1 MTTPLGPPG
10 TQASHQAMRSLVSAS
25 AGAVG
30 VATVTILPL
39 SLAGAL
45 AVQVGEDLAVSPS
58 ALGAASSAFFG
69 AAFLV
74 SPLAGAL
81 VERIGAR
88 AAMRLSLVLVGI
100 VLVAIGTSAHSLPVL
115 FGLLALGGAGNALA
129 QPATNLYLA
138 QRVVRRR
145 QGTAYGV
152 KQSAI
157 PASGLL
163 AGLAVPALGLTV
175 GWRWAFVL
183 FALPAVA
190 LALRTPGGLERPDW
204 PSPTGCSAALP
215 RTFLLVMALGA
226 GLAAAC
232 ASTLAIFLVAG
243 AVDAGWSE
251 AQAGLVFA
259 AASATG
265 VLARVVAGVR
275 ADHRNGRHLE
285 VMATMLLLGALGFV
299 GLATGQQV
307 LYALGALVAFGLGWG
322 WPGLLILSVVQMSPA
337 SPAAATALTQ
347 MGTSA
352 GAVIGPFAFGVL
364 VDRTSYPVGWGVAGG
379 GLAVAAVIFLAAR
392 RLPAAMHAAPDPP
405 AIPPEH
411 LEMLMTTNRQCVLD
425 YFAACSRGD
434 VEAITAS
441 FCEDAVVYDT
451 NHRPVSGAA
460 EIGRFYAKVRQD
472 RQGASWHVD
481 TFLGDDE
488 HAATEWTM
496 LDPRDGDPVAVRG
509 SEHYEFRDGRI
520 SQIRQYWRYDP
531 DRPGAGLRGYPYGQ
545 DARFTPAG
553 RSDAGDAVGGRR

>member
-1 MTTPLGPPG
+1 MTAPLALPG
-10 TQASHQAMRSLVSAS
+10 AEASRQARRSLIAVST
-25 AGAVG
+25 GAVG
-30 VATVTILPL
+30 VATVTVLPL
-39 SLAGAL
+39 SLVGAL
-45 AVQVGEDLAVSPS
+45 AVQVSGDLAVSTS

-69 AAFLV
+69 AGTLV
-74 SPLAGAL
+74 SPLAGAV
-81 VERIGAR
+81 VERVGAR
-88 AAMRLSLVLVGI
+88 AAMRMSLLLVGS
-100 VLVAIGTSAHSLPVL
+100 VLVAIGTGAHSLPVL
-115 FGLLALGGAGNALA
+115 LGLLALGGAGNALA

-183 FALPAVA
+183 FALPAIA
-190 LALRTPGGLERPDW
+190 LALRIPGGAERPDW
-204 PSPTGCSAALP
+204 PVPTGRPPALP
-215 RTFLLVMALGA
+215 RKVLLVIAFGA
-226 GLAAAC
+226 GLGAAC
-232 ASTLAIFLVAG
+232 GSTLAIFLVAG

-265 VLARVVAGVR
+265 VLARVVSGVR
-275 ADHRNGRHLE
+275 ADRRDERHLE
-285 VMATMLLLGALGFV
+285 VMAAMLLLGALGFV

-347 MGTSA
+347 VGTSG
-352 GAVIGPFAFGVL
+352 GAVVGPLAFGIL
-364 VDRTSYPVGWGVAGG
+364 VERTSYSVGWGVAGA
-379 GLAVAAVIFLAAR
+379 GLALAAVVFLLAR
-392 RLPAAMHAAPDPP
+392 RLPAAVHTAPDPP
-405 AIPPEH
+405 HAH
-411 LEMLMTTNRQCVLD
+411 LEMLMTTSRQLVLD
-425 YFAACSRGD
+425 YFAACSGGD
-434 VEAITAS
+434 AAAITAA
-441 FCEDAVVYDT
+441 FCKDAVVYDT
-451 NHRPVSGAA
+451 NHRPVSGAV
-460 EIGRFYAKVRQD
+460 EIGRFYAKICQD
-472 RQGASWHVD
+472 RRGASWHVD

-496 LDPRDGDPVAVRG
+496 LDPREGDPVAVRG

-520 SQIRQYWRYDP
+520 SQIRQYWRFDP
-531 DRPGAGLRGYPYGQ
+531 NRPEAGLRGYPYGE
-545 DARFTPAG
+545 DARFTLAG
-553 RSDAGDAVGGRR
+553 RSNAGDAVGGRQ